1 MDLSRLEKKMTQDK
15 RLFSKKS
22 PEDGN
27 FLLTIERIKVRYQL
41 FRVIAYKLADGEIA
55 ITTRQMAISVK
66 KPLYTA
72 QEFMRKMGVKP
83 IIVQMPNR
91 SVTDMTSASIV
102 VAFWKYLNES
112 GKGNQ
117 LTKLGQ
123 KYLDKYLT
131 DSLVM

>member
-1 MDLSRLEKKMTQDK
+1 MTQDN

-27 FLLTIERIKVRYQL
+27 LLLTIERIKVRYQL

-55 ITTRQMAISVK
+55 ITTRQMAASVK

-91 SVTDMTSASIV
+91 SVTDMISASIV

-112 GKGNQ
+112 GKGNP
-117 LTKLGQ
+117 LTKVGQ